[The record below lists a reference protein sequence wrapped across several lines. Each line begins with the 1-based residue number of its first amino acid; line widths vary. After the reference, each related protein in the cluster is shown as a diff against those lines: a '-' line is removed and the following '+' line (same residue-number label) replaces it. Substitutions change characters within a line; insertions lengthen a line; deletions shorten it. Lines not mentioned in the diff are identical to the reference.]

1 MSDARANIPSVKDEE
16 LQATIAESMKR
27 GHARIL
33 DSSFVPDDPQY
44 LTPFVQR
51 AQLGDQRS
59 SQHVLDGMSQLV
71 YRLAVTYMRKWQT
84 HLPSHA
90 SFDDVFG
97 SGLAGLQRG
106 IRDYDPATGNA
117 FTTYAT
123 WWIRNGV
130 QSAIYDLAGGG
141 SIRAKALVRGVSPI
155 EPLVGSAMLS
165 LDYRSGE
172 DDEIPMHDFVPAAA
186 VPDEEFDVELVQ
198 QVLDLLEAIDPHL
211 PMIVDLIDRNH
222 AFREIARTVG
232 ISEPRVRELLAQ
244 ARAELADY
252 A

>member
-1 MSDARANIPSVKDEE
+1 MSDARASIAGVKDAE

-27 GHARIL
+27 GHARVL
-33 DSSFVPDDPQY
+33 DSSYLPADPQY
-44 LTPFVQR
+44 LTPFVLEAQAGDAR
-51 AQLGDQRS
+51 AK
-59 SQHVLDGMSQLV
+59 QHVLDGMSQLV
-71 YRLAVTYMRKWQT
+71 YRLAVTYMRKWLT

-165 LDYRSGE
+165 LDYQSGE
-172 DDEIPMHDFVPAAA
+172 DDEIPMYDFVAAP
-186 VPDEEFDVELVQ
+186 VEEFDVELVQ
-198 QVLDLLEAIDPHL
+198 HVLDLLAAIDPHL
-211 PMIVDLIDRNH
+211 PLIVDLIDRNH

-232 ISEPRVRELLAQ
+232 ISEPRVRDLLAQ
-244 ARAELADY
+244 ARTELADY